1 MERRQV
7 LTLIAYSAGLG
18 MLVGLVAA
26 AFTWL
31 LYLVQETFLGAV
43 VGYLPPGYSGENG
56 LLHTFRSPR
65 PWALLL
71 ALPLVFAAASLL
83 GHNRGLAK
91 IIAAYHQG
99 SGGTLGE
106 KLRYALGSLIE
117 LGAGSPMG
125 REGPMAVLGDWM
137 GDALGRRFLPE
148 GLARHLPFA
157 GLAAGF
163 AAAFHAP
170 VGGALLAVEVFFPGL
185 VLAIASLGPAL
196 IGALAGFT
204 VYGAFW
210 GYEPLLSLHPLPPRW
225 YHLGF
230 ALLLGALMAA
240 VGTLLVHA
248 VRNVRR
254 LTTGLSFLPRHA
266 LLGLVVALAALL
278 MPQTLGDG
286 LVWVEL
292 GSTPI
297 LPVAFLVLLAAL
309 RTLLLGT
316 VYGLGGY
323 GALIGPTLALGG
335 LYAVALA
342 RALPAYA
349 PDAQAAALVGMG
361 ALLAGVVRTPFA
373 ALLLVSEFGGYAVL
387 PLALPAIF
395 MAYVLTPVSVFPEQN
410 LSREILPAD
419 AFAGLRLGELTF
431 EVSGVVRGGEELPPE
446 PDLVLESADLLRL
459 PNRPT
464 RLE

>member
-26 AFTWL
+26 SFTWL
-31 LYLVQETFLGAV
+31 LYRAQELVLGGL

-56 LLHTFRSPR
+56 LLHTFRTPH
-65 PWALLL
+65 PWILMLLL
-71 ALPLVFAAASLL
+71 PLLFAAASLL

-91 IIAAYHQG
+91 IIAAYHQAT
-99 SGGTLGE
+99 SATLRE

-137 GDALGRRFLPE
+137 GDALGRRFLPPA
-148 GLARHLPFA
+148 LARHLPFA

-163 AAAFHAP
+163 AAACHAP

-210 GYEPLLSLHPLPPRW
+210 GYEPLLSLNPLPPRW

-240 VGTLLVHA
+240 VGTLLVHSM
-248 VRNVRR
+248 RFVRR
-254 LTTGLSFLPRHA
+254 ASAEVSFVPRHA
-266 LLGLVVALAALL
+266 LLGLAVAALAALL
-278 MPQTLGDG
+278 PQTLGDG

-297 LPVAFLVLLAAL
+297 LPVAFLVLLAAV
-309 RTLLLGT
+309 RTLMLGV

-335 LYAVALA
+335 LYAVVLA
-342 RALPAYA
+342 RALPGYA

-395 MAYVLTPVSVFPEQN
+395 MAYVLTPVQVFPEQN
-410 LSREILPAD
+410 LAQETVSAAP
-419 AFAGLRLGELTF
+419 FAGLRVGELTF
-431 EVSGVVRGGEELPPE
+431 EIRGLRRGNAELPPDPE
-446 PDLVLESADLLRL
+446 TVLEAGDELLL
-459 PNRPT
+459 PRP
-464 RLE
+464 RQRVE

>member
-7 LTLIAYSAGLG
+7 LTLIASSAGLG

-26 AFTWL
+26 AFSWL
-31 LYLVQETFLGAV
+31 LYFAQEVFLGYL

-65 PWALLL
+65 PWILLL
-71 ALPLVFAAASLL
+71 ALPLIFAAASLL

-91 IIAAYHQG
+91 IIAAYHQR

-106 KLRYALGSLIE
+106 KLRYSLGSLIE

-137 GDALGRRFLPE
+137 GDALGRRFLPT
-148 GLARHLPFA
+148 GLAQHLPFA

-170 VGGALLAVEVFFPGL
+170 VGGALLAIEIFFPGL

-210 GYEPLLSLHPLPPRW
+210 GYEPLLALSPLPPRW

-230 ALLLGALMAA
+230 ALLLGTLMAA

-248 VRNVRR
+248 VRSVRR

-266 LLGLVVALAALL
+266 LLGLIVALSAML

-292 GSTPI
+292 GSTAI

-309 RTLLLGT
+309 RTLLLGV

-323 GALIGPTLALGG
+323 SSLIGPTLALGG

-395 MAYVLTPVSVFPEQN
+395 MAYVLTPVSIFPEQN
-410 LSREILPAD
+410 LSRGILPAA
-419 AFAGLRLGELTF
+419 AFAGLRVNELNF
-431 EVSGVVRGGEELPPE
+431 EVSGVLRNEDELPPD
-446 PDLVLESADLLRL
+446 PQLVLEADDVLRL
-459 PNRPT
+459 PTSR
-464 RLE
+464 RG